1 MHKIEVNTTRMIRER
16 EYIKTYNEDVRKIE
30 LNTPRKT
37 CARDTSTLIL
47 YTRTTLSL
55 KNLEWHGTTYASSLK
70 L

>member
-30 LNTPRKT
+30 LNTPTKT

-47 YTRTTLSL
+47 
-55 KNLEWHGTTYASSLK
+55 
-70 L
+70 